1 MIDTYNQFP
10 EAYQVAVVVVC
21 GHLSN
26 RIFHMLWMVIVA
38 FAIKKLQTRVMYLQE
53 IYPEK
58 LCQPT
63 VMRAA
68 ISSNGPRLSRIF
80 IHGKAID
87 KMTWQT
93 PALLRMRS
101 WRIVLEIYDCWSS
114 ALIRAT
120 SVASRSICSRLLTA
134 SSPTLFSP
142 FFRCRSSKAS
152 LPFKILVTISPA
164 LTWLNG

>member
-1 MIDTYNQFP
+1 MRPFKQQNISYVVDGHCCFCNQ
-10 EAYQVAVVVVC
+10 EAANESHV
-21 GHLSN
+21 
-26 RIFHMLWMVIVA
+26 
-38 FAIKKLQTRVMYLQE
+38 FARNLPGKAM
-53 IYPEK
+53 
-58 LCQPT
+58 PT
-63 VMRAA
+63 DRNEGRHIQQWSKAEQD
-68 ISSNGPRLSRIF
+68 F
-80 IHGKAID
+80 IIHSKAID
-87 KMTWQT
+87 KMAWQT

-134 SSPTLFSP
+134 SSPILFSP

>member
-63 VMRAA
+63 VMKAA
-68 ISSNGPRLSRIF
+68 ISSNG
-80 IHGKAID
+80 
-87 KMTWQT
+87 
-93 PALLRMRS
+93 RMRS
-101 WRIVLEIYDCWSS
+101 WRIVLEIYDCWFS